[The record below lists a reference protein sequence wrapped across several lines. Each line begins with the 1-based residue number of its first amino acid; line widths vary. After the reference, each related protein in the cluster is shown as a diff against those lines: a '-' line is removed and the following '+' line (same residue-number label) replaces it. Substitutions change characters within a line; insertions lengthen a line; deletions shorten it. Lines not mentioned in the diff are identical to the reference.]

1 MFRELLDKFSRGRA
15 VRAAGHPVMQDFLRV
30 LPPPGRTR
38 CNELEIVAL
47 DFETT
52 GLDPQVDHIL
62 SIGLVEIRGMSIHLD
77 TAWHQLV
84 TTDRPLPEE
93 TVVIHQITDDQAAE
107 GLKLDDVLPMLLERL
122 KGKVLLAH
130 HAKVEKGFL
139 DAACRNLYG
148 APFMATII
156 DTEALARRTK
166 DRRHLSY
173 KPRDLRLYNLRDEYR
188 LPKYRSHNALNDA
201 LATAELFLAMATDIA
216 SPASCRLSDL
226 RAR

>member
-1 MFRELLDKFSRGRA
+1 MLSKLFSELSRRRA
-15 VRAAGHPVMQDFLRV
+15 IKATSHPVMRDYLSV
-30 LPPPGRTR
+30 PVPAGNVR
-38 CNELEIVAL
+38 CRDLEIVAL

-52 GLDPQVDHIL
+52 GLDPQTDHIL
-62 SIGLVEIRGMSIHLD
+62 SIGLIEIRDMSIYLD

-107 GLKLDDVLPMLLERL
+107 GQKLDDALPRLLNRL

-130 HAKVEKGFL
+130 HAAVERGFL

-148 APFMATII
+148 SPFRATII
-156 DTEALARRTK
+156 DTEALARRSK

-173 KPRDLRLYNLRDEYR
+173 KPSDLRLYNLRDEYR

-216 SPASCRLSDL
+216 SPTSCRLSDL
-226 RAR
+226 KAR